1 MLSLLTGSG
10 QEVGDGESAEWP
22 DEFTREEMLEQQNIL
37 LVEECRML
45 QEDLTRY
52 RQNLAKM
59 VDLNMIATTE
69 RDKLRRQL
77 DEHISELSKMRLNA
91 CEHWKTINGMKI
103 IIAQRGELL
112 RQFKIPEQYLG
123 ACEPDQVPEQSKEGL

>member
-10 QEVGDGESAEWP
+10 QEVADSEAASWP
-22 DEFTREEMLEQQNIL
+22 DEFTREEMLEQQNVL
-37 LVEECRML
+37 LIEECRML

-59 VDLNMIATTE
+59 VDLNSIATTE

-77 DEHISELSKMRLNA
+77 DEHISELSRMRLDA
-91 CEHWKTINGMKI
+91 CEGWKTINSLKRVIGQKDVVM
-103 IIAQRGELL
+103 

-123 ACEPDQVPEQSKEGL
+123 GCHPDQVPEQSREEL